1 MSKFIHLAKKKR
13 LVKRGRMTRW
23 APFWVVPKINGSSRK
38 LHPGRHTFVKRNW
51 RRNNTK
57 V

>member
-1 MSKFIHLAKKKR
+1 MSKFVHLSKKKK
-13 LVKRGRMTRW
+13 LVKHGRMTRW

-38 LHPGRHTFVKRNW
+38 LHPGRHTVVKRSW
-51 RRNNTK
+51 RRSRIK